1 LTVPYTKN
9 TYRCT
14 LCSFKLNNLWA
25 EQHTNAFL
33 DLKAALVSKPIL
45 QAPRY
50 NSSNFVV
57 TSDGCTEGFTAVLSQ
72 RTCTQSPTGKWTECL
87 HPIGFASKQTSVTEQ
102 NYKPFL
108 LEFAALK
115 FALDKFSDII
125 WGFPVEVET
134 DCQALKDVL
143 ISNCLNAAHTRW
155 KDGILA
161 HNIIDV

>member
-1 LTVPYTKN
+1 MKN

-25 EQHTNAFL
+25 EQHTKAFL

-72 RTCTQSPTGKWTECL
+72 RTCTQSPTGKCTECL

-102 NYKPFL
+102 KYKPFL

-115 FALDKFSDII
+115 FTLDKFSDII

-143 ISNCLNAAHTRW
+143 ISNCLNAVHVRW
-155 KDGILA
+155 RDGILA
-161 HNIIDV
+161 HNIIDM